1 MTPRAL
7 TACAAIAV
15 CIAASAQETPKSAT
29 ASACLAPATWYSL
42 AGGKPRALAQ
52 AEILN
57 DAVGREVVLLGES
70 HNDFDHHQWQLQTL
84 ASVYLL
90 RPRMVIGFEAFP
102 RRVQPVLDQWV
113 AGNLTQRQF
122 LERVEW
128 EKIWNVPAALY
139 LPLFQF
145 ARLNR
150 IPMAALN
157 VDKKLTE
164 EISKKGWDGVP
175 AEQKEGVS
183 RPAPATRAYEE
194 YLFEVYKQHVHDK
207 GSAAPNRSDAGF
219 RRFGESQT
227 TWDRAMA
234 EALARHLKGE
244 RESRPLVVG
253 IMGSGH
259 VRNGYGV
266 AHQLRDLGVTG
277 IAALLPLEA
286 ETPCSDIKTALADA
300 VFALPV
306 APREKPAPPRLG
318 VQLEM
323 RDKNVAIAAVTPSSL
338 AEQSGI
344 RAGDVVVSV
353 AGAPVSS
360 MASVTAAVREQP
372 AGTWLPIQVRRGEST
387 IDLVIK
393 FPPKT

>member
-15 CIAASAQETPKSAT
+15 CVAASAQETPKPAA
-29 ASACLAPATWYSL
+29 ASACLVPATWYSL

-52 AEILN
+52 ADILN
-57 DAVGREVVLLGES
+57 DAVRREVVLLGE
-70 HNDFDHHQWQLQTL
+70 HHDDFEHHQWQLQTL
-84 ASVYLL
+84 ASLHLL

-102 RRVQPVLDQWV
+102 RRVQPILDQWI
-113 AGNLTQRQF
+113 AGELTQRQF

-128 EKIWNVPAALY
+128 EKVWNFPAALY

-157 VDKKLTE
+157 VDKTLTE
-164 EISKKGWDGVP
+164 EISKKGWDAVP

-183 RPAPATRAYEE
+183 RPAAATRAYEE
-194 YLFEVYKQHVHDK
+194 YLFDVYRQHTRGK
-207 GSAAPNRSDAGF
+207 ESAAPSRSDLGF
-219 RRFGESQT
+219 RRFVESQT

-234 EALARHLKGE
+234 EALVRHLKGE

-253 IMGSGH
+253 IMGAGH

-277 IAALLPLEA
+277 IAAFLPLEA
-286 ETPCSDIKTALADA
+286 DTPCGDIKTALADA
-300 VFALPV
+300 VFALPA
-306 APREKPAPPRLG
+306 APREKPPPPRLG

-323 RDKNVAIAAVTPSSL
+323 RDKSVAIAAVTPSSL

-360 MASVTAAVREQP
+360 MASVIAAVREQP

-387 IDLVIK
+387 IDLIIK
-393 FPPKT
+393 FAPKT